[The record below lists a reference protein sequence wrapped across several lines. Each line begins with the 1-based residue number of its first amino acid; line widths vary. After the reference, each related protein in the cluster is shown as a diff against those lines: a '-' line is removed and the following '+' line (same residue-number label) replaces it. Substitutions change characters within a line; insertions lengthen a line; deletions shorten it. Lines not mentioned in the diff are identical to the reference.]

1 VIDFDTARKIFHAG
15 RGPFVALLDLQLEK
29 IEPGTCVVRMPFR
42 EDLMN
47 GMGSI
52 HGGAVVSLCDSAFYV
67 ALASVYGPM
76 QPTATVSLHCSFLA
90 SARPGHDLF
99 ATAKVLKP
107 GKRIVYGEV
116 SVTSNER
123 IVAHAT
129 LNFLN
134 SPVGE

>member
-1 VIDFDTARKIFHAG
+1 VIDFEMARKIFHAG
-15 RGPFVALLDLQLEK
+15 RGPFVALLDLRLESV
-29 IEPGTCVVRMPFR
+29 ERGSCVVRMPFR
-42 EDLMN
+42 DDLMN

-67 ALASVYGPM
+67 ALASAYGPM
-76 QPTATVSLHCSFLA
+76 QPTATVTLSCSFLA
-90 SARPGHDLF
+90 SAREGHDLF
-99 ATAKVLKP
+99 ATAKILKP

-116 SVTSNER
+116 SVTSNDR

-134 SPVGE
+134 TPLEG